1 MKLTAITAGAPCEA
15 RAREARGMTGFHL
28 CGSVDPPKECQRT
41 DGTDGRPYFASHLN
55 SNRDNPSL
63 GCENPR
69 RTVPSTTFTESGRP
83 SIFKRPAIS
92 SLLYCSEVGC
102 RGRPSCFHSV
112 YALPSVASKRY
123 CSTSARS
130 NPAGS
135 PFTTNSTAVESD
147 GTSSS

>member
-15 RAREARGMTGFHL
+15 RAREGRGMTGFHL

-41 DGTDGRPYFASHLN
+41 DGTDGSPYFASHLN

-92 SLLYCSEVGC
+92 RSEEHTSELQSPMYLVCRLLLEKKKKHNKTFSQVPE
-102 RGRPSCFHSV
+102 SV
-112 YALPSVASKRY
+112 QSKLL
-123 CSTSARS
+123 TI
-130 NPAGS
+130 
-135 PFTTNSTAVESD
+135 
-147 GTSSS
+147 